1 MKYKELLI
9 AFILLCVL
17 VVCCVFREDITQTIQ
32 RTGPEDSAVWQEQ
45 NSADSLV
52 NTSEA
57 GSGESSLESSE
68 LSEPEPEPIC
78 WITYPVE
85 FETKDSSYLDDAVFI
100 GDSRTQGLQLGTG
113 LTNPTFLAERG
124 LSVDQVDYQALF
136 PLSDGSYGTI
146 YDVLR
151 DQKFSKAYLMFGLN
165 ELGWID
171 GRAFVDDLKA
181 IVQNIREIQPG
192 LVIYVQGMI
201 PVSADAYE
209 DDSNLSNEKI
219 RLWNQWIEEMA
230 KDQGCIYLNPG
241 EAVQDETGALPEGAA
256 PDGIHMTAE
265 YCQKWL
271 DYLLTHTWTKE
282 ETIQNE

>member
-17 VVCCVFREDITQTIQ
+17 VVCCVFREDIAQTIQ

-45 NSADSLV
+45 NSSDSMPG
-52 NTSEA
+52 TS
-57 GSGESSLESSE
+57 GSDSSESSLESSE
-68 LSEPEPEPIC
+68 LSEPEPIC
-78 WITYPVE
+78 WINYPVE

-124 LSVDQVDYQALF
+124 LSVDQVDYQAIF

-171 GRAFVDDLKA
+171 GRAFVDGLKT
-181 IVQNIREIQPG
+181 IVQNMREIQPG
-192 LVIYVQGMI
+192 LIIFVQGMI
-201 PVSADAYE
+201 PVAADAYE
-209 DDSNLSNEKI
+209 DDSNLSNDKI
-219 RLWNQWIEEMA
+219 HLWNQWIEEMA

-241 EAVQDETGALPEGAA
+241 EAIQDETGALPEGAA
-256 PDGIHMTAE
+256 SDGIHMTAE